1 MNVPLNVNNEIKFI
15 LKKRDMLSEK
25 MSDEISDSWARC
37 VSSGLNPF
45 SNPKKIVISPQELKE
60 ARQKKEA
67 LRKIIIPELE
77 LLYSQVAGTNFMVA
91 FSNEEGLVL
100 DTIFDKS
107 CLKEDVGKSVIPGS
121 IWSEKICG
129 TNGLGLATKLKKS
142 TIVSGKEP
150 LAILMFFG
158 TVTHCD
164 SCTNTFSANP
174 PVRILC
180 TTGLPSLSL
189 IGVAASSG
197 NCVEHVTG
205 LPILHPWQ

>member
-107 CLKEDVGKSVIPGS
+107 CLKEDVGKIMFLDSVEYWKSSRKCLGIALTRFS
-121 IWSEKICG
+121 SRFDFLLIS
-129 TNGLGLATKLKKS
+129 TNFLCAC
-142 TIVSGKEP
+142 
-150 LAILMFFG
+150 FR
-158 TVTHCD
+158 
-164 SCTNTFSANP
+164 FSKM
-174 PVRILC
+174 
-180 TTGLPSLSL
+180 
-189 IGVAASSG
+189 
-197 NCVEHVTG
+197 
-205 LPILHPWQ
+205 